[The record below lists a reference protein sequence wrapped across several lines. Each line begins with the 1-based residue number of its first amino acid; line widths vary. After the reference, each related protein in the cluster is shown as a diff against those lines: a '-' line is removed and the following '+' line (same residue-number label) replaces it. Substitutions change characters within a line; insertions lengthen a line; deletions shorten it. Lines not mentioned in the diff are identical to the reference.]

1 MKFRVSQY
9 TPYLL
14 ISLAI
19 TMIIRYFFDP
29 LQLPSETYTLW
40 DIKNNT
46 VVNMDMDAFQTMVMG
61 NVMNKIIHLLCPILS
76 EISDWLKYFYGI
88 MDDRGA
94 IIIASE
100 IMMVGYVIFTYF
112 LEKFH
117 AYWHNEESCFAVCI
131 DILCVEN
138 IASYI
143 LSLVFYFIRQA
154 FIHCN
159 ISEDIL
165 LFIAAVIGISC
176 MWIVIC
182 YFCYLFAN
190 LIITLGLPVML
201 GYLLEAVLTKNMV
214 LVIKG
219 LLILFTTQIVWRLCS
234 DKIFNK
240 LIEVFSFHRLN
251 LD

>member
-88 MDDRGA
+88 MDDRG
-94 IIIASE
+94 
-100 IMMVGYVIFTYF
+100 GYYNRIRDYDG
-112 LEKFH
+112 
-117 AYWHNEESCFAVCI
+117 W
-131 DILCVEN
+131 LC
-138 IASYI
+138 YI
-143 LSLVFYFIRQA
+143 Y
-154 FIHCN
+154 
-159 ISEDIL
+159 
-165 LFIAAVIGISC
+165 LFFRKISC
-176 MWIVIC
+176 
-182 YFCYLFAN
+182 
-190 LIITLGLPVML
+190 
-201 GYLLEAVLTKNMV
+201 
-214 LVIKG
+214 
-219 LLILFTTQIVWRLCS
+219 ILA
-234 DKIFNK
+234 
-240 LIEVFSFHRLN
+240 
-251 LD
+251 

>member
-76 EISDWLKYFYGI
+76 EISDWLKYF
-88 MDDRGA
+88 MVSWMTGA

-112 LEKFH
+112 
-117 AYWHNEESCFAVCI
+117 
-131 DILCVEN
+131 
-138 IASYI
+138 
-143 LSLVFYFIRQA
+143 
-154 FIHCN
+154 
-159 ISEDIL
+159 
-165 LFIAAVIGISC
+165 
-176 MWIVIC
+176 
-182 YFCYLFAN
+182 
-190 LIITLGLPVML
+190 
-201 GYLLEAVLTKNMV
+201 
-214 LVIKG
+214 
-219 LLILFTTQIVWRLCS
+219 
-234 DKIFNK
+234 
-240 LIEVFSFHRLN
+240 
-251 LD
+251 

>member
-117 AYWHNEESCFAVCI
+117 AYWHNEESCFAVC
-131 DILCVEN
+131 
-138 IASYI
+138 
-143 LSLVFYFIRQA
+143 
-154 FIHCN
+154 
-159 ISEDIL
+159 
-165 LFIAAVIGISC
+165 
-176 MWIVIC
+176 C
-182 YFCYLFAN
+182 YNCFM
-190 LIITLGLPVML
+190 IITWNCSIKQSIKFIV
-201 GYLLEAVLTKNMV
+201 TKISIDSVSFDFLN
-214 LVIKG
+214 
-219 LLILFTTQIVWRLCS
+219 
-234 DKIFNK
+234 
-240 LIEVFSFHRLN
+240 FSLKSSYRRY
-251 LD
+251 

>member
-19 TMIIRYFFDP
+19 TMI
-29 LQLPSETYTLW
+29 
-40 DIKNNT
+40 
-46 VVNMDMDAFQTMVMG
+46 
-61 NVMNKIIHLLCPILS
+61 
-76 EISDWLKYFYGI
+76 
-88 MDDRGA
+88 
-94 IIIASE
+94 
-100 IMMVGYVIFTYF
+100 
-112 LEKFH
+112 
-117 AYWHNEESCFAVCI
+117 
-131 DILCVEN
+131 
-138 IASYI
+138 
-143 LSLVFYFIRQA
+143 
-154 FIHCN
+154 
-159 ISEDIL
+159 IL

-201 GYLLEAVLTKNMV
+201 GYLLEAVLPKNMV
-214 LVIKG
+214 LVITG

-240 LIEVFSFHRLN
+240 LIEWDIPPRPSVLLLLFPVLFVL
-251 LD
+251 LPADVAVPWQFPCF